1 MAGRDEQAGRRGGE
15 LRRNPLIAVGRH
27 APSRGVDHAGP
38 PRHHAGME
46 SPKPPRQSPDDK
58 DFDAKTQAW
67 LELKREMELLHANVE
82 YLRLILK
89 MGVKLP

>member
-1 MAGRDEQAGRRGGE
+1 
-15 LRRNPLIAVGRH
+15 
-27 APSRGVDHAGP
+27 
-38 PRHHAGME
+38 ME

-67 LELKREMELLHANVE
+67 LELKREMEQLHASVE